1 MALSQMGVPDY
12 TSGRNS
18 VYLRSADS
26 GITEI
31 NAQAGTTGQKH
42 LTVQLSISDRHYLGH
57 LSATSGYCWNHN
69 VLTNV

>member
-12 TSGRNS
+12 TSGSDS

-31 NAQAGTTGQKH
+31 NTTGRYNWTKH
-42 LTVQLSISDRHYLGH
+42 LTVQLSLGDRRYVGH
-57 LSATSGYCWNHN
+57 LSAKTGHCRSY
-69 VLTNV
+69 VS